1 MDSDTIAF
9 APRLAAAHLNALRN
23 AQTAEAIRLQNSYQ
37 SICNLETAIA
47 AKRRLLTV
55 QRNANYVS
63 RLLGQRKPKFTRTA
77 EKLAATADRR
87 SLREMQNL
95 LFKIKRNYR
104 AAHKRYTQIHGFNS
118 YGNRS
123 TVTHTHRQQGV
134 KL

>member
-1 MDSDTIAF
+1 M
-9 APRLAAAHLNALRN
+9 
-23 AQTAEAIRLQNSYQ
+23 QNSHQ
-37 SICNLETAIA
+37 SICNLESAIA
-47 AKRRLLTV
+47 ARRRLLTV

-77 EKLAATADRR
+77 EKLAASVDRR

-95 LFKIKRNYR
+95 LFKIKRDYR
-104 AAHKRYTQIHGFNS
+104 AAHKRYTQIYGFHS

-123 TVTHTHRQQGV
+123 TITHGHRQQGV